1 MITTNKKDLLK
12 DIIHIIE
19 KIRSYD
25 YDVNLFIRENYT
37 YFSDIPVK
45 SLLKYSYIRT
55 GITDESTY
63 IFLIGSYMFYRFI
76 GNPLTWLYR
85 RRFADFPFNDE
96 WNLFLKKTITYDTE
110 KYTSIREV
118 KEYILAELDK

>member
-1 MITTNKKDLLK
+1 MNKKEILK
-12 DIIHIIE
+12 DVITIIE
-19 KIRSYD
+19 KIHSYD
-25 YDVNLFIRENYT
+25 YDVKLFILDNDLF
-37 YFSDIPVK
+37 FSDIPVK
-45 SLLKYSYIRT
+45 SLLKYSYIKT

-63 IFLIGSYMFYRFI
+63 IFLIGSYLYYRFT

-85 RRFADFPFNDE
+85 RRFADFPFNDKR
-96 WNLFLKKTITYDTE
+96 NIFFKKAVTYDTE